1 MSTTDTTLTVQAGD
15 GNKFPSPSG
24 SGSIALVL
32 TNAGGTTMEIVD
44 CTVRNGDSFTIDR
57 AANNTTAEA
66 FKAGDKVALRLT
78 DGTRTSSFIGADG
91 NPLTG
96 TCAVFRLHPAAVL
109 RLETL
114 MKNRYATGAN
124 PLVLPVPWCMVVR
137 DAQGFTT
144 AQWFEPD
151 ESIANVSGKISFHDG
166 RGLIVDPLYVAAVFA
181 DLQTWLKGLTGKTS
195 QADSATGAGGVGS
208 IATLL
213 SAATQVHCVDLH
225 GNVYQPALAAATLVT
240 EDGSNNQ
247 TGTVPQSELVTL
259 NAGDGIAASSN
270 DGERLRWGWA
280 TNGVLARTRLVP
292 PALPTGQNAP
302 SLPRQFYRVAV
313 VDTVWALLGNRTA
326 NTVLGIPAD
335 DQTIPADVLPNIRYQ
350 VVIDYLADG
359 PDTLPTASAVLART
373 PQNMILAVSP
383 VLDGGMSVPTQAGAN
398 AHWPAFPAPNSNAA
412 FPSPPASPKDGLQ
425 AAWAT
430 GNDVVVTIAA
440 DKVPDGAHVRIYPR
454 QFVTIAAIAEQP
466 SFIRG
471 DGAAA
476 IAQQTKATAILLPN
490 PFGLT
495 GSQPR
500 PSPANLTMDI
510 VVMPR
515 QGTRKMWGN
524 VSVQVTA
531 GPASAPDPFAGTNG
545 VTTIPAMFESIAP
558 DPLFGVPNTIT
569 PPATAPNTLVQFL
582 RALASEDSPRQGPR
596 CPTMA
601 RFDTVVVTGLTGPAD
616 GTLLWE
622 AVLTGGRWARES
634 RSALHASGNPGNPAG
649 PDLHAPGIH
658 VTGAL
663 AYDLAR
669 HAMRRAQPI
678 IPMPTTPGTSL
689 GWFVVGWTAT
699 TSTSRTDIDNDEY
712 RHRRHARDRR
722 GRVRDARA
730 RCCSTRPRKAPMRSR

>member
-1 MSTTDTTLTVQAGD
+1 MTAPSFPITTITPASIQQNLTSDGLDTLGLTMLALSTRWADTTPAASDYDGTAVTLAIGALRAPWRGILEFAFSPVSSTLAADLSTTDTTLTVQAGD

-44 CTVRNGDSFTIDR
+44 FTVRNGDSFTIDR

-78 DGTRTSSFIGADG
+78 DRTRTSSFIGADG
-91 NPLTG
+91 NPL

-124 PLVLPVPWCMVVR
+124 PAGPSGSLVHGGERRGGLHHRAVVR
-137 DAQGFTT
+137 AGRIDRQRFGQNLLPRWTRAHRRSAVRGGGVR
-144 AQWFEPD
+144 PD
-151 ESIANVSGKISFHDG
+151 GQDLAG
-166 RGLIVDPLYVAAVFA
+166 GLGDR
-181 DLQTWLKGLTGKTS
+181 
-195 QADSATGAGGVGS
+195 AGGVGS

-240 EDGSNNQ
+240 EDGSNK
-247 TGTVPQSELVTL
+247 TGTVPQSGLVTL

-292 PALPTGQNAP
+292 PTLPTGQNAP
-302 SLPRQFYRVAV
+302 SLLRQFYRVAV

-373 PQNMILAVSP
+373 PQNMILTVSP

-430 GNDVVVTIAA
+430 GNDVVVAIAA
-440 DKVPDGAHVRIYPR
+440 DKVPDGAHVRVYPR
-454 QFVTIAAIAEQP
+454 QFVTIAAIGAQP

-515 QGTRKMWGN
+515 QGTRKMWGD

-531 GPASAPDPFAGTNG
+531 RPASAPDPFAGT
-545 VTTIPAMFESIAP
+545 
-558 DPLFGVPNTIT
+558 
-569 PPATAPNTLVQFL
+569 TASRPY
-582 RALASEDSPRQGPR
+582 RR
-596 CPTMA
+596 C
-601 RFDTVVVTGLTGPAD
+601 
-616 GTLLWE
+616 
-622 AVLTGGRWARES
+622 S
-634 RSALHASGNPGNPAG
+634 S
-649 PDLHAPGIH
+649 
-658 VTGAL
+658 
-663 AYDLAR
+663 
-669 HAMRRAQPI
+669 
-678 IPMPTTPGTSL
+678 
-689 GWFVVGWTAT
+689 
-699 TSTSRTDIDNDEY
+699 
-712 RHRRHARDRR
+712 
-722 GRVRDARA
+722 
-730 RCCSTRPRKAPMRSR
+730 